1 VAEIAESSRVPFGCK
16 PDKGKKLCECSDSF
30 LAWMVKTLW
39 DEDLHAWAFM
49 AKTIVDK
56 RAESGKK
63 IEQEKSLDAQ
73 ADAFLKNHGY
83 GGLARKH

>member
-1 VAEIAESSRVPFGCK
+1 MAEVTENSRVPFGRK

-39 DEDLHAWAFM
+39 DGDLHAWAFV
-49 AKTIVDK
+49 AKGIIEK
-56 RAESGKK
+56 RAAEGKAV
-63 IEQEKSLDAQ
+63 EKELSLDAQ
-73 ADAFLKNHGY
+73 ADEFLKNHGY